1 MRQKLPG
8 IDEVLREALKYGM
21 GGIHPD
27 AEQLKALIERNP
39 EGPLEFVNLL
49 SFYPEARYPEGHEFA
64 GRKMTG
70 AEAYNGHYGPVA
82 FRHVTQRGGRM
93 TVLGTVEQAIIGRDS
108 HWHQVATMEYPNVAA
123 FLDMAADPD
132 YQAGTVHRTAGLADT
147 LVLVT
152 RSLLPPGRALG

>member
-1 MRQKLPG
+1 MSQKLPD
-8 IDEVLREALKYGM
+8 IDEILRQALKHGI

-27 AEQLKALIERNP
+27 TEQLKALVETNP

-64 GRKMTG
+64 ERKMTG
-70 AEAYNGHYGPVA
+70 EEAYNRYYGPVA
-82 FRHVTQRGGRM
+82 FRHVTRRGGRL
-93 TVLGTVEQAIIGRDS
+93 TVLATVEQAIIGRDA
-108 HWHQVATMEYPNVAA
+108 HWHQVATMEYPTTAA

-132 YQAGTVHRTAGLADT
+132 FQAATVHRNAGLADT

-152 RSLLPPGRALG
+152 RSLLPRAAR

>member
-1 MRQKLPG
+1 MSPKPTG
-8 IDEVLREALKYGM
+8 IDEALKEALKHAI

-27 AEQLKALIERNP
+27 TEQLRRLAETNP

-49 SFYPEARYPEGHEFA
+49 SFHPEARYPEGHAFA
-64 GRKMTG
+64 GRRMTG

-82 FRHVTQRGGRM
+82 FRHVTQRGGRL
-93 TVLGTVEQAIIGRDS
+93 TVLATVEQTLIGRDS
-108 HWHQVATMEYPNVAA
+108 HWHQVATMEYPSVAA

-132 YQAGTVHRTAGLADT
+132 FQAATVHRNAGLADT

-152 RSLLPPGRALG
+152 RSRLPAVAR

>member
-1 MRQKLPG
+1 MSTKPLD
-8 IDEVLREALKYGM
+8 IDALLKEALKHGI
-21 GGIHPD
+21 GGINPD
-27 AEQLKALIERNP
+27 ADQLRGLAERNP

-49 SFYPEARYPEGHEFA
+49 SFHPEARYPEGHAFA
-64 GRKMTG
+64 DREMTG

-82 FRHVTQRGGRM
+82 FRHVTQRGGRL
-93 TVLGTVEQAIIGRDS
+93 TVLATVAQTIIGGAS

-132 YQAGTVHRTAGLADT
+132 FQAATVHRDAGLADT

-152 RSLLPPGRALG
+152 RSLLPPSTS